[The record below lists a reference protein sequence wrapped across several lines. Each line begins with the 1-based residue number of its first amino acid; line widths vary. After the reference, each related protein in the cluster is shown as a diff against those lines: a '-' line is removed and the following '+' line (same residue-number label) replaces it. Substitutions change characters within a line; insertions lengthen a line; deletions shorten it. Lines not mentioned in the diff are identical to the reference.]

1 MGKRNSKNNYIELI
15 THQLRTPL
23 STLQSSVDLLELYI
37 QKGNRA
43 RQLQVL
49 NKVRKGLNELRKII
63 DQSTL
68 IYKAE
73 ANKLSVTKKEVNF
86 RELINDIIEIVITD
100 TSDKHFINVE
110 IENSAETI
118 YSDELILKEI
128 LLNLLT
134 NAIKYSPEGGQIKIT
149 ATRRGNRTILS
160 VKDEGMGIPASD
172 INKVFEPFFRGSNT
186 SETDGAGLGLSI
198 VKKLSALLQAGIEI
212 ESAINKGT
220 EVKLVL

>member
-1 MGKRNSKNNYIELI
+1 MKKRDSKNNYIELI

-23 STLQSSVDLLELYI
+23 STVQSSVDLLELYI
-37 QKGNRA
+37 RKGNKA
-43 RQLQVL
+43 RQLQIL
-49 NKVRKGLNELRKII
+49 NKVKKGLNELRKII

-73 ANKLSVTKKEVNF
+73 TNKLSLTKKEFNL

-100 TSDKHFINVE
+100 TSDKHFINVD

-118 YSDELILKEI
+118 FSDELILKEI
-128 LLNLLT
+128 LLNLVT

-149 ATRRGNRTILS
+149 AARRGNRTILS

-186 SETDGAGLGLSI
+186 SEIEGAGLGLSI
-198 VKKLSALLQAGIEI
+198 VKKLSALLQAEI
-212 ESAINKGT
+212 EVESTISKGT
-220 EVKLVL
+220 EFKLVL